1 MVFPTLHLFK
11 EDKIDFAHSSFP
23 SDTRVPTGL
32 QACYE
37 RNLCFRASC
46 IVILLRWASSPAKS
60 LNTAGFTSQVRKHL
74 HLCLV
79 DVLLLQE
86 GFASLGLALPAASRQ
101 HSCFRNTCERSL
113 TAADL
118 ETPQRS
124 WGKVRVQVS
133 SNIKRSDHFHCRF
146 TRLQEEQLV
155 GSQKTKSP
163 CFLCVLIL
171 TSRKPI

>member
-1 MVFPTLHLFK
+1 M
-11 EDKIDFAHSSFP
+11 
-23 SDTRVPTGL
+23 
-32 QACYE
+32 
-37 RNLCFRASC
+37 
-46 IVILLRWASSPAKS
+46 
-60 LNTAGFTSQVRKHL
+60 HL

-146 TRLQEEQLV
+146 TRLQEERLV
-155 GSQKTKSP
+155 GSRKTKSP
-163 CFLCVLIL
+163 FFFFFCANSHFQKTYLETYGNLRKQETTEPDILGATNKSSLKVNKAETCVDPL
-171 TSRKPI
+171 T